1 MHSLLQAV
9 ALLAITQGHTG
20 GDDVMA
26 PARELQIDPDKLIN
40 LTQDQKKYAHDIG
53 DELVCLCGTCPR
65 FTVANCDCGWAA
77 QSMNIIK
84 VALTEGKTREQIHA
98 AYEKAYGT
106 KAFPKPP
113 GTLGELTWLIPY
125 AGGLLL
131 LAALF
136 AFGVR
141 ALRRRPM
148 SAVASASQRSQEASA
163 DEDRERLRREL
174 EDLD

>member
-1 MHSLLQAV
+1 MQSLLQVV
-9 ALLAITQGHTG
+9 ALLAISQGHTG
-20 GDDVMA
+20 GEDVNA
-26 PARELQIDPDKLIN
+26 PALELKIDPDKLIS
-40 LTQDQKKYAHDIG
+40 LTQAQKDYAHEIG

-77 QSMNIIK
+77 QSMNVIK
-84 VALTEGKTREQIHA
+84 VALTEGKTREEIHA

-125 AGGLLL
+125 VGGLAA
-131 LAALF
+131 LAGLF
-136 AFGVR
+136 AFGMR
-141 ALRRRPM
+141 QLRKRNPM
-148 SAVASASQRSQEASA
+148 LPVASRAEAGEESN
-163 DEDRERLRREL
+163 EDRERLKREL

>member
-1 MHSLLQAV
+1 MQALLQVV
-9 ALLAITQGHTG
+9 ALLAISQGHTG
-20 GDDVMA
+20 GEDVNA
-26 PARELQIDPDKLIN
+26 PARELGIDPNKLIS
-40 LTQDQKKYAHDIG
+40 LSQQQKDYAHEIG

-77 QSMNIIK
+77 QSMNVIK
-84 VALTEGKTREQIHA
+84 VALTEGKTRDQIHS

-125 AGGLLL
+125 VGGLLL

-136 AFGVR
+136 AFGVKQ
-141 ALRRRPM
+141 LRKRNPM
-148 SAVASASQRSQEASA
+148 ASVASGSKPGEESS
-163 DEDRERLRREL
+163 EDRERLRREL

>member
-1 MHSLLQAV
+1 MHALLQAV
-9 ALLAITQGHTG
+9 ALLAISQGHTG
-20 GDDVMA
+20 GEDVLA
-26 PARELQIDPDKLIN
+26 PAQELGIDPNKLIS
-40 LTQDQKKYAHDIG
+40 LTQEQKTYAKEIG

-77 QSMNIIK
+77 RSMDIIR
-84 VALTEGKTREQIHA
+84 VALTEGKTRDEIHA
-98 AYEKAYGT
+98 AYEKVYGT

-113 GTLGELTWLIPY
+113 GALGELTWLIPY
-125 AGGLLL
+125 VGGLVLL
-131 LAALF
+131 GGLF

-148 SAVASASQRSQEASA
+148 ATVASARDRIEEADI

>member
-1 MHSLLQAV
+1 MQALLQLVAV
-9 ALLAITQGHTG
+9 LAISQGHTG

-26 PARELQIDPDKLIN
+26 PAHELHIDPDKLIS
-40 LTQDQKKYAHDIG
+40 LTQEQKDYAKTIG

-84 VALTEGKTREQIHA
+84 VALSEGKTREEIHA
-98 AYEKAYGT
+98 AYEKSYGT

-125 AGGLLL
+125 VGGLLL
-131 LAALF
+131 LASLF

-141 ALRRRPM
+141 ALRRRSPM
-148 SAVASASQRSQEASA
+148 APVASGMERGQEDV